1 MSEITLKNVSKKY
14 GNGNFAVREFNL
26 DIHDKEFIIFVG
38 PSGCGKSTV
47 GNLIVR
53 LLKETGGG
61 VLADEDWTDDLRD
74 AASALEPGQISGLLE
89 TEEGVSIL
97 RRLPADSAAV
107 KEAYFD
113 QQLQDA
119 AGHSEIQWTDACAA
133 LNSETF
139 WNAVKRGESID

>member
-1 MSEITLKNVSKKY
+1 
-14 GNGNFAVREFNL
+14 
-26 DIHDKEFIIFVG
+26 
-38 PSGCGKSTV
+38 
-47 GNLIVR
+47 
-53 LLKETGGG
+53 
-61 VLADEDWTDDLRD
+61 
-74 AASALEPGQISGLLE
+74 
-89 TEEGVSIL
+89 
-97 RRLPADSAAV
+97 V